1 MAIVTLA
8 ISGKHFQ
15 IACNDGEEER
25 LKSAA
30 AILSDRIDHLKSAS
44 PKAGSELL
52 LIMCALGLQDEVA
65 TLRDKLAKAGDSG
78 EDERVAETLSTIAG
92 YLESL
97 AKKVAK

>member
-8 ISGKHFQ
+8 ISGKNFQ

-30 AILSDRIDHLKSAS
+30 NTLSSRIDNLKGSNV
-44 PKAGSELL
+44 KANSELL
-52 LIMCALGLQDEVA
+52 LIMCALSLQDEVV
-65 TLRDKLAKAGDSG
+65 TLRDKLTKMGDNG
-78 EDERVAETLSTIAG
+78 EDEKVAETLSTIAG

-97 AKKVAK
+97 AKKVSR